1 MKRSMSKLL
10 LRSFDCQLNEK
21 ERARLDKALA
31 EDEALRQMKKEY
43 ELMRSTLATFEP
55 GFSAAFNENT
65 IGKLGSSLAC
75 HQEHQLVFR
84 FILRLGV
91 SAAAAVLILLMIVL
105 YKEQSLRI
113 DSLMGFS
120 GLTPDDFDNLFANY

>member
-10 LRSFDCQLNEK
+10 LKSLDCQLDEK

-55 GFSAAFNENT
+55 GFSASFNENT
-65 IGKLGSSLAC
+65 LGKLGSSLVH
-75 HQEHQLVFR
+75 HQENQLVYR